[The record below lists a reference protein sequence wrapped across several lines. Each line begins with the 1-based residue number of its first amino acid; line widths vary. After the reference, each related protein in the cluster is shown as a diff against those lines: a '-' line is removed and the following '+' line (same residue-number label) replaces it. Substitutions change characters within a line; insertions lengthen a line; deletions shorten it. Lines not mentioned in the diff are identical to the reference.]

1 MGLTNPGQKISP
13 EDHARRVREMF
24 ARISRRYDLL
34 NHLLSGNID
43 KRWRR
48 AVTER
53 LRPLIPGNASI
64 LDVACGTGD
73 LTIALFENTGA
84 RAIGVDLC
92 RPMLE
97 LAARKYPRLLLVE
110 GDALQLPFGDAAFDA
125 VTIGFGLRNLSS
137 TEGGLKEL
145 RRVLKPHGRAVILEF
160 SKPRVPGFRALSTAY
175 CNYLLP
181 WIGGIISG
189 SRSAYRYLPDSV
201 ARFPDQES
209 LASLMREVGFD
220 EVEFQNLTGGVAA
233 LHIGRRV

>member
-24 ARISRRYDLL
+24 ARISKRYDLL
-34 NHLLSGNID
+34 NHLLSGNVD
-43 KRWRR
+43 KQWRR
-48 AVTER
+48 AVTEK
-53 LRPLIPGNASI
+53 LRPLIPANANI

-73 LTIALFENTGA
+73 LTVALFENTGA
-84 RAIGVDLC
+84 RAIGVDFC

-110 GDALQLPFGDAAFDA
+110 GDALQLPFGEAAFDA

-137 TEGGLKEL
+137 TEDGLKEL
-145 RRVLKPHGRAVILEF
+145 RRVLKRHGRAAILEF
-160 SKPRVPGFRALSTAY
+160 SKPTVPGFRALSTAY

-181 WIGGIISG
+181 RIGGIISG

-201 ARFPDQES
+201 ARFPDQEA
-209 LASLMREVGFD
+209 LAGLMRDVGFD
-220 EVEFQNLTGGVAA
+220 EVEFQNLTGGIAA